1 MLNVV
6 LFVLGLLSLAY
17 FLVSKKGLSF
27 QKEQIIQ
34 PVNQK
39 IRSIIL
45 VLSLVFFFTSLGAIK
60 IISSDERGLR
70 FTFGAISDKALQP
83 GLHFSWP
90 LFQSVKSI
98 QITPIELETDIPVD
112 SEGAITRDNQTI
124 GAQLAIFYVYKEDQ
138 LPLMWKN
145 FGVEKLKS
153 IILKSMMESF
163 KAQVGR
169 YDIFVLPMSQDSI
182 RMKTLKQIRQM
193 VSNYP
198 VIITELKITNYD
210 WSDDFDKQIKET
222 MNRSQQVKQK
232 EQEKLMAEQ
241 EAQKGVVQAT
251 AKKQIAITLAE
262 GEKAAAQ
269 LKADAKALEGEG
281 IRKYNESIAKNIDLE
296 IRLRTLKIEEIRVQR
311 WNGQYV
317 PQNNYTPIP
326 IQNGGILGIK

>member
-6 LFVLGLLSLAY
+6 LFVLGLLSLGY
-17 FLVSKKGLSF
+17 FVVSKNGILI
-27 QKEQIIQ
+27 QKNQIIQ
-34 PVNQK
+34 PATRQVRNLF
-39 IRSIIL
+39 L
-45 VLSLVFFFTSLGAIK
+45 VLSLVFFFASLGAIK
-60 IISSDERGLR
+60 IIASDERGLR
-70 FTFGAISDKALQP
+70 FTFGAVSEKALQP

-90 LFQSVKSI
+90 IVQTVKSI
-98 QITPIELETDIPVD
+98 QITPIELETDIPVTE
-112 SEGAITRDNQTI
+112 EGAITRDNQTI
-124 GAQLAIFYVYKEDQ
+124 GAQLAIFYIYKENE
-138 LPLMWKN
+138 LPFMVKN
-145 FGVEKLKS
+145 FGPEKLKS

-182 RMKTLKQIRQM
+182 RIKTLKQIRQM
-193 VSNYP
+193 VLNYP
-198 VIITELKITNYD
+198 VTITELKITNYD
-210 WSDDFDKQIKET
+210 WSDDFDNQIKET

-262 GEKAAAQ
+262 GAKAAAQ
-269 LKADAKALEGEG
+269 LNADAKALEGEG

-311 WNGQYV
+311 WNGVYV
-317 PQNNYTPIP
+317 PNNSYGPIP
-326 IQNGGILGIK
+326 FQTGGLQGVK